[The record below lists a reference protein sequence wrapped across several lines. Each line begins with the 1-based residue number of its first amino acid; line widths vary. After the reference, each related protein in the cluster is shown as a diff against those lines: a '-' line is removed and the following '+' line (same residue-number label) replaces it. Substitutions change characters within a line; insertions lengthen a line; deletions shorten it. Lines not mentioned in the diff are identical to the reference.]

1 MDTTFIILLI
11 IAIVLFVIP
20 AIICAIC
27 LGVLIIKEAILY
39 IKNKNLWYNKTTSLS
54 SSL

>member
-20 AIICAIC
+20 AIVCAIC
-27 LGVLIIKEAILY
+27 LGILIVKEAILY
-39 IKNKNLWYNKTTSLS
+39 IKNQKL
-54 SSL
+54 